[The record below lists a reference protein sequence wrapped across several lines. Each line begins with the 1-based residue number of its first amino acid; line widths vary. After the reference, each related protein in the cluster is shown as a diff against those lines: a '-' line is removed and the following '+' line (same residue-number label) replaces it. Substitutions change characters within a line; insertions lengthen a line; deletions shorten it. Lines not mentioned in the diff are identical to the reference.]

1 MQVIIMRGVY
11 KKYPFLFCLVLL
23 VSSVAQSQNI
33 PPKLQQEIDKIT
45 KYLKDETVIRA
56 VQVQNQR
63 RVPMDEILKL
73 DRDWI
78 RGTIAEDFVKS
89 LMDNHCA
96 AKLKELAKEIPS
108 SLEVF
113 VMDDQGA
120 LVCTTQKT
128 SDYWQGDEPKW
139 IDSFKGG
146 AGETVVSKREY
157 DQSTKSTLVHV
168 SVPIIDQQKAIG
180 VLCVGINLTKLA
192 EEPTQ

>member
-1 MQVIIMRGVY
+1 MRGFR
-11 KKYPFLFCLVLL
+11 KIFSLL
-23 VSSVAQSQNI
+23 SCFALLISFFAQSENI
-33 PPKLQQEIDKIT
+33 PPKLQQEITKIT
-45 KYLKDETVIRA
+45 KYVNDETVIHA
-56 VQVQNQR
+56 VQMQNQR
-63 RVPMDEILKL
+63 RVSMDEILKL

-78 RGTIAEDFVKS
+78 RGTVSEDFVKS
-89 LMDNHCA
+89 LMDNRCA
-96 AKLKELAKEIPS
+96 LKLKELAKEIPS

-120 LVCTTQKT
+120 LVCITQKT

-168 SVPIIDQQKAIG
+168 SVPIMEQQKAIG

-192 EEPTQ
+192 EESTP

>member
-1 MQVIIMRGVY
+1 MQASVMRGY
-11 KKYPFLFCLVLL
+11 NKTFSLLFCIALFTSALAR
-23 VSSVAQSQNI
+23 SENI
-33 PPKLQQEIDKIT
+33 PPKLQQEITKIA
-45 KYLKDETVIRA
+45 KYVNDESVVHA
-56 VQVQNQR
+56 VQMQNQR
-63 RVPMDEILKL
+63 HVAMDEILKL

-78 RGTIAEDFVKS
+78 RGTVSEDLVKS
-89 LMDNHCA
+89 LMDSRCA
-96 AKLKELAKEIPS
+96 LKLKDLAKEIPS
-108 SLEVF
+108 SLEAF

-120 LVCTTQKT
+120 LVCMTQKT

-168 SVPIIDQQKAIG
+168 SVPIMEQQKAIG

-192 EEPTQ
+192 EESTP